1 MLQVTSSSVCCI
13 SEYFVYIHSC
23 LYSNPPCVPVICMQL
38 VILGTLHLQTLQ
50 EQQYSGDTLTS
61 HLTSHLSYLHVLEQ
75 YSMISCGL
83 FTDSVVIIVGLLFIG
98 L

>member
-13 SEYFVYIHSC
+13 SEYFVYTHSC
-23 LYSNPPCVPVICMQL
+23 LYSYSPFVSVICMHL

-50 EQQYSGDTLTS
+50 EQPYSGDT
-61 HLTSHLSYLHVLEQ
+61 LTSHLSYLHVLEQ